1 MPGKKEVRFITHHR
15 SITRRISLAEACLIN
30 LAVDCMLVLISEM
43 LPWGG
48 LSLYFYFFSG
58 NNNNNQNHSGYNTN
72 TAGAHI
78 GVFGVT
84 HLNM

>member
-1 MPGKKEVRFITHHR
+1 
-15 SITRRISLAEACLIN
+15 
-30 LAVDCMLVLISEM
+30 MLVLISEM

-84 HLNM
+84 HLNV